1 LIGTVTAGWGISAHE
16 ENRGMSK
23 VADPIRQK
31 GDPGSWLAGG
41 KASHDVPAQTVLK
54 EAQAADTH
62 HVTAVDVLRFLAV
75 CVYLAFVFLFLAAT
89 KKIRPDNPF
98 RSFPRW
104 VIYRLFFRVKYP
116 RVLREFTPENGHC
129 YLATIHHRI
138 LSDLESASRI
148 SVYEDG
154 VPLPHPHADHLRIR
168 EQGQGAFSHWG
179 SAIYLSTSDNSDPRT
194 NGRTYTY
201 KEV

>member
-1 LIGTVTAGWGISAHE
+1 
-16 ENRGMSK
+16 MSK
-23 VADPIRQK
+23 VAEPIRQK

-41 KASHDVPAQTVLK
+41 NAPHDVPAETVLK
-54 EAQAADTH
+54 EAQAADTY
-62 HVTAVDVLRFLAV
+62 HVSVVDVLRFLAV
-75 CVYLAFVFLFLAAT
+75 SVYLAFVFLFLVAT
-89 KKIRPDNPF
+89 RRVRPGNPF
-98 RSFPRW
+98 KTFPRW
-104 VIYRLFFRVKYP
+104 LIYRLFFRVKQP
-116 RVLREFTPENGHC
+116 RELKEFTPETGHC

-148 SVYEDG
+148 QVYEDG
-154 VPLPHPHADHLRIR
+154 VPLPRPHADHQLIR
-168 EQGQGAFSHWG
+168 KRGLGAFSHWG